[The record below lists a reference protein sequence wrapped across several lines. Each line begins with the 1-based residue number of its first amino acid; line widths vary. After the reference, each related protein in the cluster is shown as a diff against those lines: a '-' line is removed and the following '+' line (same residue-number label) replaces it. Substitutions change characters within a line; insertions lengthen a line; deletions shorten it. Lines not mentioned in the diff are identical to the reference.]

1 MNHNDKEKDLPDSIV
16 HIVVDDVTHYKET
29 EISWDHWNL
38 QAKLLKPL
46 QRENGTMQLFLFFKR
61 KTRDVCSIISKLFV
75 WSVYKSSSI
84 HM

>member
-1 MNHNDKEKDLPDSIV
+1 MMTAGRESSAWLFDRETENLRSIIELASRSIV

-46 QRENGTMQLFLFFKR
+46 QRENGTMQLFLFLKE
-61 KTRDVCSIISKLFV
+61 KHVTFV
-75 WSVYKSSSI
+75 Q
-84 HM
+84 